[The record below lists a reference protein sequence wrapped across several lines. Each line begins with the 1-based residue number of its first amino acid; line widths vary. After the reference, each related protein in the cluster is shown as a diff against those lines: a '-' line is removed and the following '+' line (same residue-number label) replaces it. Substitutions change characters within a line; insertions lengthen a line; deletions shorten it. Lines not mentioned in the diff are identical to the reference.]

1 MRWDEE
7 HESSD
12 LIDRRGEEPAANLG
26 GLLWLL
32 PWLLRTP
39 FGWVILV
46 AILGFSL
53 FKGVARGLFGGNVE
67 GNGSPSATKARDPE
81 SRFVGFVLD
90 DVQNSWS
97 KIFAQNDANYRH
109 AKLVLYTQATNT
121 GCGYG
126 RAATGPF
133 YCPED
138 ERVYIDLSFYRELSQ
153 RLGARGQFAQAYVI
167 AHEIGHHIQKLTGT
181 SERARA
187 NDDGQ
192 SGGSVRLELEADC
205 YAGIWAHSTAQRNL
219 LESGDIESA
228 LGAAAAVGDDR
239 LQRRT
244 TGVVSPESFT
254 HGTSAQRMHWFK
266 VGYDTGRITA
276 CDTYKAR
283 TL

>member
-12 LIDRRGEEPAANLG
+12 LIDRRGEAPAANLG

-39 FGWVILV
+39 FGWVIIV
-46 AILGFSL
+46 VFLGFSL
-53 FKGVARGLFGGNVE
+53 FKGVARGLFSGNA
-67 GNGSPSATKARDPE
+67 GDNSSAAAAARDPE

-90 DVQNSWS
+90 DVQSTWNRV
-97 KIFAQNDANYRH
+97 FAEQGANYRRS
-109 AKLVLYTQATNT
+109 KLVLYTRATNT

-138 ERVYIDLSFYRELSQ
+138 ERVYIDLSFYRELSE
-153 RLGARGQFAQAYVI
+153 RLGARGQFAQAYVL
-167 AHEIGHHIQKLTGT
+167 AHEIGHHIQKLTGS
-181 SERARA
+181 SERAGVR
-187 NDDGQ
+187 DDGQ
-192 SGGSVRLELEADC
+192 NGGSVRLELQADC
-205 YAGIWAHSTAQRNL
+205 YAGIWAHSTAQRNI

-228 LGAAAAVGDDR
+228 IGAAAAVGDDR
-239 LQRRT
+239 LQRRS

-254 HGTSAQRMHWFK
+254 HGTSQQRMHWFK
-266 VGYDTGRITA
+266 VGYDTGRVAA
-276 CDTYKAR
+276 CDTFRAHS
-283 TL
+283 L